1 MLKVLWNKMGKDEQG
16 FTLIELL
23 IVIVVLGILAGI
35 AVPTYKG
42 VQDNAK
48 KLVGETN
55 LNMINRSIPLWEVLE
70 NDGELYARSDADAL
84 LTDEAYLLTDE
95 GALLTWMGVKRED
108 MEYVVWNTEDK
119 EYQVLITSGGLANYT
134 PDPEP

>member
-1 MLKVLWNKMGKDEQG
+1 MLKVLWNKMNKDEQG

-70 NDGELYARSDADAL
+70 NDGESYVK
-84 LTDEAYLLTDE
+84 TDEDNDDE
-95 GALLTWMGVKRED
+95 TKLLTWMGVKAAD
-108 MEYVVWNTEDK
+108 MEYVVWNTKDK
-119 EYQVLITSGGLANYT
+119 KYQVLITSGGLVNYT
-134 PDPEP
+134 PPTTE

>member
-48 KLVGETN
+48 KLVGKTN
-55 LNMINRSIPLWEVLE
+55 LSMINRSIPLWEVLE
-70 NDGELYARSDADAL
+70 NDGELYAK
-84 LTDEAYLLTDE
+84 TNEN
-95 GALLTWMGVKRED
+95 ALLTWMGVEAAD
-108 MEYVVWNTEDK
+108 MEYVVWNTVDT
-119 EYQVLITSGGLANYT
+119 EYQVLITSGGLVDYT
-134 PDPEP
+134 P

>member
-55 LNMINRSIPLWEVLE
+55 LSMINRSIPLWEVLD
-70 NDGELYARSDADAL
+70 NDGESYAK
-84 LTDEAYLLTDE
+84 TDETT
-95 GALLTWMGVKRED
+95 LLTWMGVKAED
-108 MEYVVWNTEDK
+108 MEYVVWNTVDE
-119 EYQVLITSGGLANYT
+119 EYQVLITSGGLVDYT
-134 PDPEP
+134 PESND